1 MDRIQQPSGSHQLK
15 VRFELQ
21 FLVQRPDKEASSLA
35 ACRSPNASIVDRIIN
50 AGVIEEERQ
59 DLALIIANCLHHIDL
74 PTAIDTTDD
83 AGNHQGSDLGA
94 WNISLDEQELNLH
107 GSPRWHLAS
116 IRSPPMPMTPQ
127 TSAIIISIC
136 SALKALKNLTIA
148 LNEIPRLRV
157 EVKPNERDFTLPEVR
172 RILTFLW
179 SASPRLN
186 QLHALYCGPGSL
198 VAPGL
203 EFARIF
209 STDLHAFL
217 SDAEWRGKPTE
228 AFFTRGLPIA
238 NKVNMLEP
246 PSIRGSDIENEA
258 IIRVNTTESFKD
270 IMHGTEIHVRD
281 WEGQPG
287 IFPGAYDFS
296 RLIEKDPM
304 KRTIGFSQH
313 AGTLDSAAI
322 ENWIKVCHGIV
333 NFCLNETEDRIERL
347 LERLK
352 QPNSAFEFSGSYTTT
367 QFLEDIDLHEQAAY
381 YELLNRTPFVPELDT
396 HRLRK
401 PAINLEDDEDLS
413 PYTFGIELEFLVPF
427 TNTKHTGKDT
437 KDQRWVYDHF
447 TPYVIPS
454 PSRPTTQNER
464 DELADLMDKYLGTQ
478 PKDERGQAHDESA
491 KHPETI
497 LCDAG
502 HFSATFDT
510 IFGLQGKFEG
520 KVSMPGIQSVADV
533 AGCHLHFFE
542 DVLAEFQC
550 WYIERDPS
558 LSDWASGENGY
569 AGHIGIEMSSPVMR
583 DSPKDFGKIVD
594 VLRIL
599 RGGLRPMLDI
609 SCGLHVHVG
618 SVRGFSLRS
627 LKRIATLIMVA
638 DPILYTL
645 VHPSRQWNPMTEP
658 LHLEATVAKAEDL
671 PDYTAA
677 FAFEDADDKSE
688 SNPLQVVMTKVL
700 LDLEA
705 NVPMNDLPRKL
716 RGQLAKIWATDS
728 LASLLG
734 QLAPF
739 RGCKGGTAF
748 GALKW
753 DFTKPSNDPRVR
765 GTIEFRML
773 EGTLDPVLITHW
785 TKLLLRIVERGDAA
799 TTKEYFQVLSTLAE
813 GRESA
818 KENLAALLGS
828 LGLEKH
834 LPFWSKVLEK
844 NQALDVELE
853 ENDYGRKIMPED
865 WELPIYRDTEGNRQE
880 FERSWYERNVIRLPE
895 LDEDILDR
903 IIDIL

>member
-1 MDRIQQPSGSHQLK
+1 MDRLQRSSGNRQLK
-15 VRFELQ
+15 ISFVLQ
-21 FLVQRPDKEASSLA
+21 FLVQRPDKESSSLA
-35 ACRSPNASIVDRIIN
+35 ACRSPNASVVDRIIYES
-50 AGVIEEERQ
+50 VIEEERQ
-59 DLALIIANCLHHIDL
+59 DLVRIIANGLHQIDL
-74 PTAIDTTDD
+74 PTAIGTTDG
-83 AGNHQGSDLGA
+83 AGNHQYPDPGV
-94 WNISLDEQELNLH
+94 WNVSLDEQELNIL
-107 GSPRWHLAS
+107 GSPRWHLAR
-116 IRSPPMPMTPQ
+116 IRSPLMPMIPQ

-136 SALKALKNLTIA
+136 SALKVSRNLTIA

-157 EVKPNERDFTLPEVR
+157 DVKPKEGDFTLPEVR
-172 RILTFLW
+172 RILNFLW
-179 SASPRLN
+179 FASPCLN
-186 QLHALYCGPGSL
+186 ELHAPYCGPGSL

-203 EFARIF
+203 EFARMF

-217 SDAEWRGKPTE
+217 SDAEWRGEPTE
-228 AFFTRGLPIA
+228 AFFTRGLPTA

-246 PSIRGSDIENEA
+246 PSIRGLDIENEA
-258 IIRVNTTESFKD
+258 IVRVNTAESFND
-270 IMHGTEIHVRD
+270 IISGTEIHIRD
-281 WEGQPG
+281 WEGRAG
-287 IFPGAYDFS
+287 IFPGANDFS
-296 RLIEKDPM
+296 RLLEKDPT
-304 KRTIGFSQH
+304 KKTIGFSQH

-322 ENWIKVCHGIV
+322 ENWIKVCHGII
-333 NFCLNETEDRIERL
+333 NFCLNETEDQVERVVGQ
-347 LERLK
+347 LK
-352 QPNSAFEFSGSYTTT
+352 LPISTFGFSGSYTTT
-367 QFLEDIDLHEQAAY
+367 QFLEDINLHAQAAY
-381 YELLNRTPFVPELDT
+381 YEPLGRNPFVPELDS

-401 PAINLEDDEDLS
+401 PAINLEDEKDLS
-413 PYTFGIELEFLVPF
+413 PYTFGIEFEFLVPF
-427 TNTKHTGKDT
+427 TNTKYTGKGI

-454 PSRPTTQNER
+454 PSKPTTQDER

-491 KHPETI
+491 KYLERL

-502 HFSATFDT
+502 HFGATFDT
-510 IFGLQGKFEG
+510 VFDLQDKFEG
-520 KVSMPGIQSVADV
+520 EVSIPGIQSVADA

-542 DVLAEFQC
+542 DVLAMFQC

-558 LSDWASGENGY
+558 LSDWASGEKGY
-569 AGHIGIEMSSPVMR
+569 AGHIGIEMSSPILR

-594 VLRIL
+594 VLKIL

-627 LKRIATLIMVA
+627 LKRIATLIMIA

-658 LHLEATVAKAEDL
+658 LHLEAAVAKAEDL

-677 FAFEDADDKSE
+677 FVFEDAGDKSR
-688 SNPLQVVMTKVL
+688 SSPLQVGMANVL

-716 RGQLAKIWATDS
+716 RGQLAKLWATNS
-728 LASLLG
+728 FAALLA

-753 DFTKPSNDPRVR
+753 DFTKQSNDPRAK

-799 TTKEYFQVLSTLAE
+799 TTKEYFETLSIL
-813 GRESA
+813 A
-818 KENLAALLGS
+818 KERGSAGEKLAALLGA

-834 LPFWSKVLEK
+834 LPFWSKVQQT
-844 NQALDVELE
+844 NQAMDVELE
-853 ENDYGRKIMPED
+853 ENDYGRKIMPEN
-865 WELPIYRDTEGNRQE
+865 WELPIYRETEGNRQE
-880 FERSWYERNVIRLPE
+880 FERSWFERNVVRIPE
-895 LDEDILDR
+895 LEEDVWDR

>member
-1 MDRIQQPSGSHQLK
+1 
-15 VRFELQ
+15 
-21 FLVQRPDKEASSLA
+21 
-35 ACRSPNASIVDRIIN
+35 
-50 AGVIEEERQ
+50 
-59 DLALIIANCLHHIDL
+59 
-74 PTAIDTTDD
+74 
-83 AGNHQGSDLGA
+83 
-94 WNISLDEQELNLH
+94 
-107 GSPRWHLAS
+107 
-116 IRSPPMPMTPQ
+116 MPMTPH

-136 SALKALKNLTIA
+136 SALKPSKNLTIA
-148 LNEIPRLRV
+148 LNEVPRLSV
-157 EVKPNERDFTLPEVR
+157 EVKPTEGDFTLPEVR
-172 RILTFLW
+172 RILNFLW
-179 SASPRLN
+179 FASPRLN
-186 QLHALYCGPGSL
+186 ELHAPYCGPGSL

-203 EFARIF
+203 EFARMF
-209 STDLHAFL
+209 STDIHAFL
-217 SDAEWRGKPTE
+217 SDAEWRGEPTE
-228 AFFTRGLPIA
+228 AFFTRGLPTA
-238 NKVNMLEP
+238 NKVKMLEP
-246 PSIRGSDIENEA
+246 PSIRGLDIENEA
-258 IIRVNTTESFKD
+258 IIRVNTTESFND
-270 IMHGTEIHVRD
+270 IMNGTEIHVRD
-281 WEGQPG
+281 WEGRPG

-296 RLIEKDPM
+296 RLLDRDPT

-333 NFCLNETEDRIERL
+333 NICLNETEDRVEGVL
-347 LERLK
+347 GKLK
-352 QPNSAFEFSGSYTTT
+352 LPRSAVGFSGSYTAT
-367 QFLEDIDLHEQAAY
+367 QFLEDINLHEQAAY
-381 YELLNRTPFVPELDT
+381 YEPLGRTPFVPELDT
-396 HRLRK
+396 HRLRR
-401 PAINLEDDEDLS
+401 PAINFEEEEDLS

-427 TNTKHTGKDT
+427 TNTKYTGKGI

-454 PSRPTTQNER
+454 PSRPTTQDER

-491 KHPETI
+491 KHLETI

-510 IFGLQGKFEG
+510 IFDLQDKFEG
-520 KVSMPGIQSVADV
+520 KVCIDGIQSVAD
-533 AGCHLHFFE
+533 AMGCHLHFFE
-542 DVLAEFQC
+542 DILAEFQC

-558 LSDWASGENGY
+558 LSDWASGEKGY
-569 AGHIGIEMSSPVMR
+569 AGHIGIEMSSPILR

-618 SVRGFSLRS
+618 SVRGFSLHS
-627 LKRIATLIMVA
+627 LKRIATLIMIV

-645 VHPSRQWNPMTEP
+645 VHPSRQWSPMTEP

-677 FAFEDADDKSE
+677 FEFEDAYDKSE
-688 SNPLQVVMTKVL
+688 SNPLQVVMSKVL

-716 RGQLAKIWATDS
+716 RGQLAKLWATDS
-728 LASLLG
+728 LASFLG

-753 DFTKPSNDPRVR
+753 DFTKPSNGPRVK

-785 TKLLLRIVERGDAA
+785 TKLLLRIVEKGDAA
-799 TTKEYFQVLSTLAE
+799 TTKEYFAMLSTLAE
-813 GRESA
+813 ERENA
-818 KENLAALLGS
+818 DEKLAALLGA
-828 LGLEKH
+828 LGLERH
-834 LPFWSKVLEK
+834 LSFWSKVMQK
-844 NQALDVELE
+844 NQAMDVDLE

-865 WELPIYRDTEGNRQE
+865 WELPIYREAEGNRQE
-880 FERSWYERNVIRLPE
+880 FERGWYERNVVRLPE
-895 LDEDILDR
+895 LDEDIWDR
-903 IIDIL
+903 IIGIL